1 MTREEKRELLKAIQ
15 AAEEAGDMDLAE
27 KLSRQF
33 PLAPALGRGLA
44 ESIGYQ
50 RAVDLGVNFE
60 EVDAAYGPDWHINL

>member
-27 KLSRQF
+27 KLSDKF

-44 ESIGYQ
+44 ESIGYD
-50 RAVDLGVNFE
+50 RAVALGVNFE
-60 EVDAAYGPDWHINL
+60 EVDAAYGPNWYKEL